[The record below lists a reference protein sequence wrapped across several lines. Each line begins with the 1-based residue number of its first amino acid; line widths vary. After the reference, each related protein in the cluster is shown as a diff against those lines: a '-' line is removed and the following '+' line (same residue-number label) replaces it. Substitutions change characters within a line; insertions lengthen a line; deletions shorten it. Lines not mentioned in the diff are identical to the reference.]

1 MMTAG
6 IRKERTLIIF
16 KPDALQRKLM
26 GEILNR
32 FERLGLDLLL
42 MKTVFF
48 TEDLCREHYKHLVD
62 KKFFPE
68 IVAYMTSGPTV
79 AAILSGENA
88 VAAVRHILGATN
100 PLEAAPGTIRGD
112 YALTS
117 GANLVHASGSPEEAN
132 EEIVRFF
139 KEEELRKIEG

>member
-1 MMTAG
+1 MFNIFGGVMMTAG

-48 TEDLCREHYKHLVD
+48 TEDLCREHY
-62 KKFFPE
+62 
-68 IVAYMTSGPTV
+68 
-79 AAILSGENA
+79 
-88 VAAVRHILGATN
+88 
-100 PLEAAPGTIRGD
+100 
-112 YALTS
+112 
-117 GANLVHASGSPEEAN
+117 
-132 EEIVRFF
+132 
-139 KEEELRKIEG
+139 